1 MIIQGTETLSSFIH
15 IVSESLLTL
24 VMILIVVGLIV
35 VILCIGGLINE
46 RISRKTISS
55 EELESLVRDVS
66 FSQSHS
72 EIEKLIEE
80 SNLFDFQKNVL
91 VKIAN
96 NYDIGSEAR
105 KALASE
111 LISAEETKLIKST
124 NKTDVLVRV
133 GPILGLLGT
142 LIPLGPG
149 LAALGSGDIVTL
161 AEALTVAFDTT
172 VTGLVIGALAY
183 LVSKFKKQWY
193 ESDLIVL
200 ETIAE
205 AELETLNRK

>member
-15 IVSESLLTL
+15 IVSESLLTP

-46 RISRKTISS
+46 RISRKAISS

-72 EIEKLIEE
+72 EIEKHIEE

-96 NYDIGSEAR
+96 NHDIGSEAR

-193 ESDLIVL
+193 ESDLIIL

>member
-15 IVSESLLTL
+15 IVSESLLTP
-24 VMILIVVGLIV
+24 VMILLVVGLIV

-46 RISRKTISS
+46 RISRKAISS

-72 EIEKLIEE
+72 EIEKHIEE

-200 ETIAE
+200 ETIAG

>member
-15 IVSESLLTL
+15 IVSESLLTP

-124 NKTDVLVRV
+124 NKTDVLVRA

-193 ESDLIVL
+193 ESDLIIL

>member
-15 IVSESLLTL
+15 IVSESLLTP

-46 RISRKTISS
+46 RISRKAISS

-66 FSQSHS
+66 FSQSPG
-72 EIEKLIEE
+72 EIEKHIEE

-96 NYDIGSEAR
+96 NHDIGSEAR

>member
-15 IVSESLLTL
+15 IVSESLLTP

-46 RISRKTISS
+46 RISRKAISS
-55 EELESLVRDVS
+55 EELESLVRNVS

-72 EIEKLIEE
+72 EIEKHIEE
-80 SNLFDFQKNVL
+80 SNLFDFQKTVL

>member
-15 IVSESLLTL
+15 IVSESLLTP

-46 RISRKTISS
+46 RISRKAISS

-193 ESDLIVL
+193 ESDLIIL

>member
-15 IVSESLLTL
+15 IVSESLLTP

-124 NKTDVLVRV
+124 NKTDCKSRSYFRSFRYFNSFR
-133 GPILGLLGT
+133 
-142 LIPLGPG
+142 
-149 LAALGSGDIVTL
+149 SG
-161 AEALTVAFDTT
+161 
-172 VTGLVIGALAY
+172 
-183 LVSKFKKQWY
+183 VSSIRFWRY
-193 ESDLIVL
+193 CYIS
-200 ETIAE
+200 
-205 AELETLNRK
+205 

>member
-15 IVSESLLTL
+15 IVSESLLTP

-46 RISRKTISS
+46 RISRKAISS

-72 EIEKLIEE
+72 EIEKHIEE

-193 ESDLIVL
+193 ESDLIIL

>member
-15 IVSESLLTL
+15 IVSESLLTP

-161 AEALTVAFDTT
+161 AEALTVAFDTI

>member
-15 IVSESLLTL
+15 IVSESLLTP

-46 RISRKTISS
+46 RISRKAISS

-72 EIEKLIEE
+72 EIEKYIEE

>member
-15 IVSESLLTL
+15 IVSESLLTP
-24 VMILIVVGLIV
+24 VIILIVVGLIV

-46 RISRKTISS
+46 RISRKAISS

-66 FSQSHS
+66 FSQSHG

>member
-15 IVSESLLTL
+15 IVSESLLTP

-46 RISRKTISS
+46 RISRKAISS

-66 FSQSHS
+66 FSQSHG

>member
-15 IVSESLLTL
+15 IVSESLLTP
-24 VMILIVVGLIV
+24 VMILLVVGLIV

-46 RISRKTISS
+46 RISRKAISS

-72 EIEKLIEE
+72 EIEKHIEE

-96 NYDIGSEAR
+96 NHDIGSEAR

>member
-15 IVSESLLTL
+15 IVSESLLTP

-46 RISRKTISS
+46 RISRKAISS
-55 EELESLVRDVS
+55 EELESLVRNVS
-66 FSQSHS
+66 FSQSHG
-72 EIEKLIEE
+72 EIEKHIEE

-96 NYDIGSEAR
+96 NHDIGSEAR

>member
-15 IVSESLLTL
+15 IVSESLLTP
-24 VMILIVVGLIV
+24 VMILLVVFLVIA
-35 VILCIGGLINE
+35 ILCVGGLINE
-46 RISRKTISS
+46 RISRKPISS
-55 EELESLVRDVS
+55 KDLESLIRNVS

-72 EIEKLIEE
+72 EIENYVNE
-80 SNLFDFQKNVL
+80 SNLFDFQKEVL

-111 LISAEETKLIKST
+111 LISAQETNLIKST
-124 NKTDVLVRV
+124 NKTDVLVRL

-149 LAALGSGDIVTL
+149 LAALGSGDINTL
-161 AEALTVAFDTT
+161 AEALTIAFDTT
-172 VTGLVIGALAY
+172 VTGLLIGALGY

-200 ETIAE
+200 ETVAE

>member
-15 IVSESLLTL
+15 IVSESLLTP

-46 RISRKTISS
+46 RISRKAISS

>member
-15 IVSESLLTL
+15 IVSESLLTP

-161 AEALTVAFDTT
+161 AEVLTVAFDTT

>member
-15 IVSESLLTL
+15 IVSESLLTP

-46 RISRKTISS
+46 RISRKAISS
-55 EELESLVRDVS
+55 EESESLVRDVS

-72 EIEKLIEE
+72 EIEKHIEE

>member
-15 IVSESLLTL
+15 IVSESLLTP

-46 RISRKTISS
+46 RISRKAISS

-72 EIEKLIEE
+72 EIEKHIEE

-96 NYDIGSEAR
+96 NHDIGSEAR

-161 AEALTVAFDTT
+161 AEAFDTT

>member
-1 MIIQGTETLSSFIH
+1 MIIQGTGTLSSFIH
-15 IVSESLLTL
+15 IISESLLTPVMVLL
-24 VMILIVVGLIV
+24 VIFLVV

-46 RISRKTISS
+46 RISRKPISS
-55 EELESLVRDVS
+55 EDLERLIRNIS
-66 FSQSHS
+66 FSQSHD
-72 EIEKLIEE
+72 EIKQHVGESKLFEY
-80 SNLFDFQKNVL
+80 QKNVL
-91 VKIAN
+91 VKIAD
-96 NYDIGSEAR
+96 NYDIGCESR

-124 NKTDVLVRV
+124 NKTDVLVRI

-149 LAALGSGDIVTL
+149 LAALGSGDIFSL

-172 VTGLVIGALAY
+172 VTGLTIGALAY

-193 ESDLIVL
+193 ESDLINL

-205 AELETLNRK
+205 AELETLNKK

>member
-15 IVSESLLTL
+15 IVSESLLTP

-111 LISAEETKLIKST
+111 LISAEETKST

-183 LVSKFKKQWY
+183 LVSKFKKQWL
-193 ESDLIVL
+193 SLIHIS
-200 ETIAE
+200 EPT
-205 AELETLNRK
+205 RRS

>member
-15 IVSESLLTL
+15 IVSESLLTP

-46 RISRKTISS
+46 RISRKAISS

-66 FSQSHS
+66 FSQSHG
-72 EIEKLIEE
+72 EIEKHIEE

-133 GPILGLLGT
+133 GSILGLLGT

-161 AEALTVAFDTT
+161 AEELTVAFDTT

>member
-15 IVSESLLTL
+15 IVSESLLTP

-46 RISRKTISS
+46 RISRKAISS

-72 EIEKLIEE
+72 EIEKHIEE

-161 AEALTVAFDTT
+161 AEALTVSFDTT

>member
-15 IVSESLLTL
+15 IVSESLLTP

-46 RISRKTISS
+46 RISRKAISS

-72 EIEKLIEE
+72 EIEKHIEE

-205 AELETLNRK
+205 AELETLNKK

>member
-15 IVSESLLTL
+15 IVSESLLTP

-66 FSQSHS
+66 ISQSHS

-193 ESDLIVL
+193 ESDLIIL